1 MTEIVAL
8 GSVIRGMRK
17 ARKLSQ
23 EALAY
28 ESGVNRTFLSQ
39 IERGVRQPTVTT
51 LYKLARTLN
60 TSAADLLVSADV
72 LLARQADKD
81 RAVDGKGVTKS
92 ASLPPGF
99 LEAVRPELFDFFT
112 GGDYEGAVTY
122 TEVKITEAFL
132 LGVKEGR
139 KKKS

>member
-51 LYKLARTLN
+51 LYKLARTLD
-60 TSAADLLVSADV
+60 TSAADLLASADV
-72 LLARQADKD
+72 LLARQAGEDKT
-81 RAVDGKGVTKS
+81 ADGKGVTKS
-92 ASLPPGF
+92 ASLPRGF
-99 LEAVRPELFDFFT
+99 LEDVRPELFDFLT
-112 GGDYEGAVTY
+112 SGDYEGAVTY

-132 LGVKEGR
+132 LGMKEGR